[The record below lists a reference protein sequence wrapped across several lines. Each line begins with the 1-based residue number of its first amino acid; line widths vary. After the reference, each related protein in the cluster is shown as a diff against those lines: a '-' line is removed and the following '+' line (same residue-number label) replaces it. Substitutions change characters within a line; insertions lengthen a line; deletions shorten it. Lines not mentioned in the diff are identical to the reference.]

1 MVDAIRRNSPE
12 TSMRNLKSREV
23 HLKSRPHGMPTL
35 ANFELAEAAV
45 PEPKDGEVLVRNV
58 WMSVDPY
65 MRGRMMDR
73 QSYVPPFQIGEP
85 LQGGTIG
92 QVVAAGK
99 GAPFAVGDYL
109 NHMLG
114 WREYAVV
121 GAHAFPQKVDPHL

>member
-1 MVDAIRRNSPE
+1 MVDAIRRNSRSP
-12 TSMRNLKSREV
+12 SMRNLKSREV
-23 HLKSRPHGMPTL
+23 HLKSRPHGMPTP
-35 ANFELAEAAV
+35 ANFELAEVGV

-73 QSYVPPFQIGEP
+73 QRAVPPCQTEEP

-92 QVVAAGK
+92 QVVASGK
-99 GAPFAVGDYL
+99 GAKFAVGDYL

-114 WREYAVV
+114 WREYA
-121 GAHAFPQKVDPHL
+121 